1 MELYEAML
9 VRLLTQHVGTI
20 QVTFPDLEG
29 TAAQLVECASYQALV
44 KIQAILRDDTLSD
57 PECFQKIEEILCV
70 LEELGGQRGGPT
82 RLRLSGKHSPLI
94 VLIIIQ
100 RPPRWGGRRRPK
112 FFPKWEVSGTRRALL
127 SLIQ

>member
-9 VRLLTQHVGTI
+9 VRLLTQHGGTI

-70 LEELGGQRGGPT
+70 LEDLGGGGE
-82 RLRLSGKHSPLI
+82 
-94 VLIIIQ
+94 
-100 RPPRWGGRRRPK
+100 GRHDY
-112 FFPKWEVSGTRRALL
+112 G
-127 SLIQ
+127 